1 MNFAA
6 RCSVEEYM
14 LKYIFTGGSRRF
26 WVCFRLTDLLIHKN
40 FEIWTLYCL
49 FPWEIFDFPGFIV
62 ALFPAC
68 RSGRVNGCHEIGAV
82 VQKFAFIPESTDSL
96 MVFNSV
102 SQSEN
107 GHLFFWPI
115 RAHIHFM
122 TWIAKKIFTIEKIE
136 GIYFCSNFDFQ

>member
-1 MNFAA
+1 
-6 RCSVEEYM
+6 M
-14 LKYIFTGGSRRF
+14 LKYIFTVGYRRF